1 MGRLDLTT
9 GLVIELFL
17 LQCLDLGFCQDQA
30 ALSHFFS
37 NALEPA
43 LDVRQIVTQPDAA
56 DPAG

>member
-30 ALSHFFS
+30 ALSHYFS
-37 NALEPA
+37 NALSR
-43 LDVRQIVTQPDAA
+43 LLKFDRS
-56 DPAG
+56 